1 MWTTLQDQSFLL
13 GAALVILV
21 HATKFGELNLGNPV
35 TGRYIALLP
44 GAKVRDFVGPYA
56 YHIALFAFLAVS
68 LVRDSPQYWQGY
80 SYSDQSSRY
89 PHSNGTPHYGGTY
102 EGRPLSE
109 WLRPGTW

>member
-1 MWTTLQDQSFLL
+1 MRRHRATGCKPAKAQQKAKAKH
-13 GAALVILV
+13 GAASKPARNRRGSALSQGIMKTIITLVILFDILV
-21 HATKFGELNLGNPV
+21 PT
-35 TGRYIALLP
+35 R
-44 GAKVRDFVGPYA
+44 
-56 YHIALFAFLAVS
+56 FAVAAS
-68 LVRDSPQYWQGY
+68 KARRDSPQYRHGY

>member
-1 MWTTLQDQSFLL
+1 MKTIIT
-13 GAALVILV
+13 LVILFDILV
-21 HATKFGELNLGNPV
+21 PT
-35 TGRYIALLP
+35 R
-44 GAKVRDFVGPYA
+44 
-56 YHIALFAFLAVS
+56 FAVAAS
-68 LVRDSPQYWQGY
+68 KARRDSPQYRHGY